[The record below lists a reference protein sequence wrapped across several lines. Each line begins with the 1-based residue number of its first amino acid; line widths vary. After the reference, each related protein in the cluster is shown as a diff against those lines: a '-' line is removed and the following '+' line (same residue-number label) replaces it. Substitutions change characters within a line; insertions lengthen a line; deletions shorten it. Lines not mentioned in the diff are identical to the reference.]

1 MHGARPRLPNAE
13 IYVYVIGEASRA
25 ANWQLYGYHRE
36 TNPCLTRTEGLVV
49 FRNTVT
55 QSNTTHK
62 SVPLILSSVKTD
74 QHEELYRRKGLPA
87 LFKETGFKTWFLS
100 NQRPQGA
107 MIDKLAKDAD
117 SLVYLPEP
125 RYDMQLLE
133 AMKRVIA
140 EDPEHDLLIILHC
153 YGSHFTYH
161 QRYPREFARFLPDD
175 NVAINRKNVEK
186 LVNAY
191 DNSIYY
197 TDHFLSQTIEYLR
210 SLENDCSA
218 LLYCADHGEDILDD
232 ERERFLHASPTTTFY
247 QLYDRQS
254 GMVFAGI
261 STGIPGKSRSG
272 PQQRI
277 RHRPQPTPCFKAWPI
292 SLRSKATSSIRPTRW
307 SVRHSTTGHRAAI

>member
-1 MHGARPRLPNAE
+1 
-13 IYVYVIGEASRA
+13 
-25 ANWQLYGYHRE
+25 
-36 TNPCLTRTEGLVV
+36 
-49 FRNTVT
+49 
-55 QSNTTHK
+55 
-62 SVPLILSSVKTD
+62 
-74 QHEELYRRKGLPA
+74 
-87 LFKETGFKTWFLS
+87 
-100 NQRPQGA
+100 

-133 AMKRVIA
+133 AMKQVIA

-247 QLYDRQS
+247 QLYVANLGWFSPEYRRNS
-254 GMVFAGI
+254 R
-261 STGIPGKSRSG
+261 KSRSG

-277 RHRPQPTPCFKAWPI
+277 R
-292 SLRSKATSSIRPTRW
+292 
-307 SVRHSTTGHRAAI
+307 TGHNPLHVSKHGRYRFDRRRLHRSGLLVGQSDIRLPGTAPLSERSQPGRSFPENRSVG

>member
-1 MHGARPRLPNAE
+1 
-13 IYVYVIGEASRA
+13 
-25 ANWQLYGYHRE
+25 
-36 TNPCLTRTEGLVV
+36 
-49 FRNTVT
+49 
-55 QSNTTHK
+55 
-62 SVPLILSSVKTD
+62 
-74 QHEELYRRKGLPA
+74 
-87 LFKETGFKTWFLS
+87 
-100 NQRPQGA
+100 

-133 AMKRVIA
+133 AMKQVIA

-247 QLYDRQS
+247 QLYVANL
-254 GMVFAGI
+254 GWFFAGI

-277 RHRPQPTPCFKAWPI
+277 R
-292 SLRSKATSSIRPTRW
+292 
-307 SVRHSTTGHRAAI
+307 TGHNPLHVSKHGRYRFDRRRLHRSGLLVGQSDIRLPGTAPLSERSQPGRSFPENRPVG

>member
-1 MHGARPRLPNAE
+1 
-13 IYVYVIGEASRA
+13 
-25 ANWQLYGYHRE
+25 
-36 TNPCLTRTEGLVV
+36 
-49 FRNTVT
+49 
-55 QSNTTHK
+55 
-62 SVPLILSSVKTD
+62 
-74 QHEELYRRKGLPA
+74 
-87 LFKETGFKTWFLS
+87 
-100 NQRPQGA
+100 

-133 AMKRVIA
+133 AMKQVIA

-247 QLYDRQS
+247 QLYVANLGWFSPEYRRE
-254 GMVFAGI
+254 F
-261 STGIPGKSRSG
+261 PEKSKR
-272 PQQRI
+272 PATTNP
-277 RHRPQPTPCFKAWPI
+277 HRPQPTPCFKAWPI

>member
-1 MHGARPRLPNAE
+1 
-13 IYVYVIGEASRA
+13 
-25 ANWQLYGYHRE
+25 
-36 TNPCLTRTEGLVV
+36 
-49 FRNTVT
+49 
-55 QSNTTHK
+55 
-62 SVPLILSSVKTD
+62 
-74 QHEELYRRKGLPA
+74 
-87 LFKETGFKTWFLS
+87 
-100 NQRPQGA
+100 

-232 ERERFLHASPTTTFY
+232 ERERFLHASPTTTF
-247 QLYDRQS
+247 
-254 GMVFAGI
+254 I
-261 STGIPGKSRSG
+261 SSMSPIWDGFRRNIDGNSRKKSKR
-272 PQQRI
+272 PATTNP
-277 RHRPQPTPCFKAWPI
+277 HRPQPTPCFKAWPI

>member
-1 MHGARPRLPNAE
+1 
-13 IYVYVIGEASRA
+13 
-25 ANWQLYGYHRE
+25 
-36 TNPCLTRTEGLVV
+36 
-49 FRNTVT
+49 
-55 QSNTTHK
+55 
-62 SVPLILSSVKTD
+62 
-74 QHEELYRRKGLPA
+74 
-87 LFKETGFKTWFLS
+87 
-100 NQRPQGA
+100 

-197 TDHFLSQTIEYLR
+197 TDHFLRRRSNISARSKTTARRCSTVPITAKIFSTTNGSASCTPPLR
-210 SLENDCSA
+210 RLFISSM
-218 LLYCADHGEDILDD
+218 
-232 ERERFLHASPTTTFY
+232 SPIWDGFRRNIDGNSRKKSKRPATTN
-247 QLYDRQS
+247 
-254 GMVFAGI
+254 
-261 STGIPGKSRSG
+261 P
-272 PQQRI
+272 
-277 RHRPQPTPCFKAWPI
+277 HRPQPTPCFKAWPI